1 MKKEFG
7 KKINCRSKRKWTKQE
22 ETYLVENWGT
32 ISVKTIAKKLE
43 RSENAVVVKKCRL
56 GLGAFLDNGC
66 YVTWNQLLKAIGFGH
81 SDGYKMTSWVRNRG
95 FPLHTKK
102 VNNTAFKV
110 VSLDEWW
117 SWAEKN
123 RDILDFSRFEENT
136 LGFEPSWVKGKRK
149 HDMIRRQKYTNTP
162 WTKAEDYKLKMLL
175 SKQIYTYHELSKKMR
190 RTTGAIQRRV
200 CDLKIMDRPVKADN
214 HVCWT
219 NDEFT
224 KLGDLI
230 KLGYGYELI
239 AEEIG
244 KSSKACRGRVYAMY
258 LTENL
263 DKVRKIMGAGN
274 FGDNRPERKV
284 KQMSVMNPKEKG
296 EIKDSLTC
304 LVEILSWRS
313 KERKT

>member
-1 MKKEFG
+1 MKKEFE
-7 KKINCRSKRKWTKQE
+7 KKIGCASKRKWTKQE
-22 ETYLVENWGT
+22 EAYLTENWGT
-32 ISVKTIAKKLE
+32 VSVKKIAKKLE
-43 RSENAVVVKKCRL
+43 RSEDAVLVKKCRL
-56 GLGAFLDNGC
+56 GLGAFLNSGD
-66 YVTWNQLLKAIGFGH
+66 YVTWNQLLKAIGYRQA
-81 SDGYKMTSWVRNRG
+81 DCYKMTSWVKNKG
-95 FPLHTKK
+95 FPLRMKK
-102 VNNTAFKV
+102 VNNNMFKV
-110 VSLDEWW
+110 VDLDEWW
-117 SWAEKN
+117 LWAEKN
-123 RDILDFSRFEENT
+123 RDILDFSKFEENT
-136 LGFEPSWVKGKRK
+136 LGLEPSWVKKKRR
-149 HDMIRRQKYTNTP
+149 HDMIRRQKYTDTP

-175 SKQIYTYHELSKKMR
+175 SKQKYTYHELSKKMR

-219 NDEFT
+219 NDQFT

-284 KQMSVMNPKEKG
+284 KQMNLMNSKEKR

>member
-1 MKKEFG
+1 
-7 KKINCRSKRKWTKQE
+7 
-22 ETYLVENWGT
+22 
-32 ISVKTIAKKLE
+32 
-43 RSENAVVVKKCRL
+43 
-56 GLGAFLDNGC
+56 
-66 YVTWNQLLKAIGFGH
+66 
-81 SDGYKMTSWVRNRG
+81 
-95 FPLHTKK
+95 
-102 VNNTAFKV
+102 
-110 VSLDEWW
+110 
-117 SWAEKN
+117 
-123 RDILDFSRFEENT
+123 
-136 LGFEPSWVKGKRK
+136 
-149 HDMIRRQKYTNTP
+149 
-162 WTKAEDYKLKMLL
+162 MLL

-219 NDEFT
+219 NDEFA

-239 AEEIG
+239 AEKIG

-284 KQMSVMNPKEKG
+284 KQMSVMNPKEKR